1 MLAMVQVKSIEADI
15 QKKAADLQLQ
25 REDMIRKDDRERDKM
40 EIDKYVKIR
49 ELELKYGVQL
59 NEIALNAEIERDR
72 NAQMQMQPGM
82 PPQ

>member
-1 MLAMVQVKSIEADI
+1 MVQVKSIEADI

-59 NEIALNAEIERDR
+59 NEIALNAEIERYR
-72 NAQMQMQPGM
+72 NAQMQMQTGM